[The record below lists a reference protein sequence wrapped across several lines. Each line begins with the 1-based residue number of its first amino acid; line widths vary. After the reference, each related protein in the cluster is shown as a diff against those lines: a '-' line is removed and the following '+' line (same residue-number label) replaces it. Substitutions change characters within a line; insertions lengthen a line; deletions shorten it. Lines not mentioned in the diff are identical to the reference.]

1 MTDDGD
7 EIPEERP
14 SGRDGADDD
23 RHRIDAETWSR
34 LVQAATHTATE
45 SASLEVGRTWRLL
58 RAMQRDHAAHADQQ
72 VVQAAGEVNNVFIS
86 HGTNTSSTPDAA
98 EEKLGL
104 AERRLEFHFDVLK
117 LKMKHAQWM
126 LFFSVFAV
134 AAGLVA
140 MLVGVVLALIHT
152 GSPHGYV
159 TGASGLVA
167 SLGGGALHRHAK
179 RAMADLTD
187 AAKRNE
193 DMIEVDHQIEVATT
207 LIDRVEDKGV
217 KDRLNSAAALKAM
230 NIQPNADTM
239 FNRLLPGDPPKEI
252 EPGDSVT

>member
-7 EIPEERP
+7 ERPEHR
-14 SGRDGADDD
+14 GVD
-23 RHRIDAETWSR
+23 REALARA
-34 LVQAATHTATE
+34 LQAARHV
-45 SASLEVGRTWRLL
+45 ASTTSSLGPTLEVVKDILDRS
-58 RAMQRDHAAHADQQ
+58 AAHRDQQ
-72 VVQAAGEVNNVFIS
+72 VVQTAGEVNNVFIS
-86 HGTNTSSTPDAA
+86 HGNQIDLTPEAA
-98 EEKLGL
+98 EQKPGL

-140 MLVGVVLALIHT
+140 MLVGLVLALVNT

-159 TGASGLVA
+159 TGASGLIA

-179 RAMADLTD
+179 RSMDDLTE

-193 DMIEVDHQIEVATT
+193 DKIDADHELEVATT
-207 LIDRVEDKGV
+207 LIDRVQDQAA
-217 KDRLNSAAALKAM
+217 KDRLNSAAAMKALK
-230 NIQPNADTM
+230 IQADPDAVL
-239 FNRLLPGDPPKEI
+239 NRLLPSDPRKEI
-252 EPGDSVT
+252 EPGDSDR